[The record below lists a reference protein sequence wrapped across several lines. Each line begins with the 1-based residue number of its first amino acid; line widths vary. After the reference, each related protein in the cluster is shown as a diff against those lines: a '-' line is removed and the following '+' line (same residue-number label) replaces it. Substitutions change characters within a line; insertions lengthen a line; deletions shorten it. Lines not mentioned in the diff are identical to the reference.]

1 MGGRYF
7 TYKVTAKK
15 KGNRLKPLYCFEIIF
30 NNFSVDNERF
40 AKSNFL

>member
-1 MGGRYF
+1 MVDILH
-7 TYKVTAKK
+7 TKLLQKK

-30 NNFSVDNERF
+30 NHFSVDNERF